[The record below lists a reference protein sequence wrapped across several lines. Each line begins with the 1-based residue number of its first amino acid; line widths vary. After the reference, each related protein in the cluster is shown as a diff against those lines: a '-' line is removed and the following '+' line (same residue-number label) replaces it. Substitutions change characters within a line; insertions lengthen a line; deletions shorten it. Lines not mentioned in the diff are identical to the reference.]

1 MTTADVALAVVET
14 ESPLPVYSGKQMADA
29 LVAYKD
35 LQASLD
41 RAMPD
46 QIIRLDDKP
55 FRKKGYWRAVAVAF
69 NLAVECV
76 SETRDVF
83 GALEGGAENY
93 GYRVTYRASTKGG
106 RSSVGDGTCTAAE
119 KQRGRMRATEHNVR
133 SHAHTRALNRAIANL
148 VAFGEVSAEEI
159 EDPPE
164 PAPKSQ
170 PRPVKPAATAHLKP
184 PARFLDWMVQLQK
197 AASQGETALRE
208 FWDAADPA
216 SKKFLRDSDP
226 DGWMTIK
233 QKAAKVSAAA
243 AAADHDDAS

>member
-1 MTTADVALAVVET
+1 MTAIAESVALTVVEQ

-46 QIIRLDDKP
+46 QIIKLDDKP

-83 GALEGGAENY
+83 GALDNGGENY

-119 KQRGRMRATEHNVR
+119 KSKGRMRATEHNVR

-164 PAPKSQ
+164 PAPRAK
-170 PRPVKPAATAHLKP
+170 PKPAAKPAATGSQTFTAWL
-184 PARFLDWMVQLQK
+184 AQLEATADK
-197 AASQGETALRE
+197 GEVALRE
-208 FWDAADPA
+208 FWEA
-216 SKKFLRDSDP
+216 SDKTQKQFLRDNDAA
-226 DGWMTIK
+226 GWMAIK
-233 QKAAKVSAAA
+233 ERAARVTAATTREFEE
-243 AAADHDDAS
+243 